1 MVTEIISA
9 LTSGGTGLL
18 TALFAGTFFGFVA
31 GLAPG
36 IGGRIGIILFLPIA
50 LFWDS
55 LGGAVFLFAMHAV
68 VHTSASIPAIAFA
81 LPSTGADAATVLDGY
96 PLAKMGRAGEA
107 LGASLSASAIGGVI
121 GAAAFLAV
129 IPMAR
134 LVLDHFGPPEFLLLA
149 LAGLSMVALL
159 SGRSLLTGLL
169 AAALGFLIACIGID
183 VNTSAERFTLGLPEL
198 RSGVDLAAIVGGIFV
213 VPEMLARWSY
223 DAAGHQRAVSTRLQD
238 VLSGMK
244 TTFHHMALVFR
255 ASLYGI
261 GIGMMPGLGSSVA
274 VWMSYA
280 YASRHSTSPIPFGK
294 GAIEGV
300 IAPEAANN
308 SKEGGAMV
316 PTLFFSIPGSSS
328 MAIMLGAFLVIGL
341 PVGPTLLTTD
351 VNISVTL
358 AATVLLANLI
368 AIPMFF
374 AVVPGIVRLAALR
387 REHIVPFAVALS
399 IFAALYQDMNWA
411 TLAQFIVASVV
422 GLVIRRVEWS
432 RAALLLGFIMGPLA
446 EISYIQTEQIW
457 GLSMFARPATIVM
470 LILFCGFALRAL
482 KSRPRHQSPVLGSA
496 DAVVSLPILALFGL
510 ALLASLALPSGA
522 SPLPLLISIAG
533 LILAAFVAIA
543 GFTTPATLSVALPT
557 RFENL
562 GITLMFCAAIP
573 VVGLPFASVLYT
585 IRLLTSAGAG
595 SGTAIIGA
603 VILAVIQTG
612 FLALVVDVRAEPMI
626 TGWIYAGFVTW

>member
-1 MVTEIISA
+1 MVTELVST
-9 LTSGGTGLL
+9 LTSGGPGLL
-18 TALFAGTFFGFVA
+18 TALFVGTFFGFVA

-107 LGASLSASAIGGVI
+107 LGASLSASAIGGVV

-129 IPMAR
+129 IPVAR
-134 LVLDHFGPPEFLLLA
+134 LVLNYFGPPEFLLLA
-149 LAGLSMVALL
+149 LVGLSMVALL

-183 VNTSAERFTLGLPEL
+183 VNTSADRFTLGLPEL

-223 DAAGHQRAVSTRLQD
+223 DSKGHQRAVSTRLRD
-238 VLSGMK
+238 VLLGMK
-244 TTFHHMALVFR
+244 MTFRHMALVLR
-255 ASLYGI
+255 ATMYGI

-280 YASRHSTSPIPFGK
+280 YASRHSTSKTPFGK

-316 PTLFFSIPGSSS
+316 PTLFFGIPGSSS

-351 VNISVTL
+351 VNVSVTL
-358 AATVLLANLI
+358 AVTVLLANLI

-399 IFAALYQDMNWA
+399 LFAALYQDMNWN
-411 TLAQFIVASVV
+411 TLVQFVVASII
-422 GLVIRRVEWS
+422 GLAIKKVEWS

-446 EISYIQTEQIW
+446 EISYIQTQQIW
-457 GLSMFARPATIVM
+457 GWSMFARPATIIM
-470 LILFCGFALRAL
+470 LILFCGFAVRAYG
-482 KSRPRHQSPVLGSA
+482 SRAGHRPPPLGRA
-496 DAVVSLPILALFGL
+496 DAIVSLPILALFAL
-510 ALLASLALPSGA
+510 ALVASLALPGSA
-522 SPLPLLISIAG
+522 SSVPLLISIVG
-533 LILAAFVAIA
+533 VILAVSVAYA
-543 GFTTPATLSVALPT
+543 GFRSRAIKPTTERT

-562 GITLMFCAAIP
+562 GITLLLCAAIP
-573 VVGLPFASVLYT
+573 AIGLPIASVLYT
-585 IRLLTSAGAG
+585 VRLLTKAGAG
-595 SGTAIIGA
+595 PATAITGA
-603 VILAVIQTG
+603 AVLAAIQTG
-612 FLALVVDVRAEPMI
+612 FLALVLDVRAEPMI
-626 TGWIYAGFVTW
+626 TGWIYAGLIAR